1 MSTLCRQEYLPRYQD
16 SIHNVMEEFFTSL
29 ELCAGAGGQARGLE
43 RAGFHHVAL
52 VEIDHFACETL
63 RTNRPYWN
71 VIEAD
76 LNSWDPLPL
85 KGKVNLLAGGV
96 PCPPFSVAG
105 KQLGKND
112 NRELFERAVDI
123 VAIVRPRGVMFENVR
138 GLLDPKFE
146 KFRNHISNR
155 LRRLGYSPEWKLL
168 QASDFG
174 VPQLRPRVICV
185 ALNVA
190 DKKYFSWPEPE
201 KRKTLTVG
209 EALEDLMAANG
220 WKGAKDWAMHAASIA
235 PTLVGGSKK
244 HGGADLG
251 PTRSKKA
258 WKQLGVDGGGVAD
271 NAPGSVN

>member
-1 MSTLCRQEYLPRYQD
+1 M
-16 SIHNVMEEFFTSL
+16 
-29 ELCAGAGGQARGLE
+29 
-43 RAGFHHVAL
+43 
-52 VEIDHFACETL
+52 
-63 RTNRPYWN
+63 
-71 VIEAD
+71 
-76 LNSWDPLPL
+76 
-85 KGKVNLLAGGV
+85 
-96 PCPPFSVAG
+96 
-105 KQLGKND
+105 
-112 NRELFERAVDI
+112 
-123 VAIVRPRGVMFENVR
+123 
-138 GLLDPKFE
+138 
-146 KFRNHISNR
+146 SNR

-271 NAPGSVN
+271 NAPGSEQAVDFEPKLTVRMAARLQGFEDSWLFQGGKTASYRQVGNAFPPPVAEAVGNRIIEAWRKRDEQK